1 MKGFSILNILLS
13 FLRSKFCE
21 PGITY
26 HWLDNQFCVRRD
38 AAGLVGEARREESWV
53 PSSPE
58 LQVVRGKQIIL
69 PDILTTESDSEAESD
84 MEADPALDNK
94 ETDQLHSK

>member
-1 MKGFSILNILLS
+1 M
-13 FLRSKFCE
+13 
-21 PGITY
+21 
-26 HWLDNQFCVRRD
+26 
-38 AAGLVGEARREESWV
+38 GEARREESWV

-58 LQVVRGKQIIL
+58 LQMVRGKQIIL

-94 ETDQLHSK
+94 ETDRRHSKQLFCGCLFLLIKLNIILLLVKTHCC